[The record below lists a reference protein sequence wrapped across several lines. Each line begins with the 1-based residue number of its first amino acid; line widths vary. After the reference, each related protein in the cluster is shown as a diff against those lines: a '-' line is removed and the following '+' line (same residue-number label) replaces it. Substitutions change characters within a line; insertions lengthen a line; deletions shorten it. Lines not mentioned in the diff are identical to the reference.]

1 MSAANDMPVSIV
13 DAQVQRLLEIV
24 NNYQQEQCGV
34 LSEQAGQQSQQI
46 IRQAYREARLRLHHD
61 IQDSR
66 QHMQQELSAT
76 RAKLHT
82 MMMQQ
87 RHRADQEFLA
97 QSWELLVAKLMQRW
111 QKPEQR
117 KLWVQKIFDTAI
129 QVLPAEQWQVA
140 HPPDWPTA
148 EKKQFEEMVSHNAQK
163 QLVIAPDAEMKA
175 GIRISADGA
184 LVDGSLDGMLS
195 DRVRI
200 ESEVLAQCRECI
212 VHTDGDSKN

>member
-1 MSAANDMPVSIV
+1 MSVTSDIPVSIV

-24 NNYQQEQCGV
+24 SSYQQEQCSV
-34 LSEQAGQQSQQI
+34 LLEQAGQQSQQI
-46 IRQAYREARLRLHHD
+46 IRYAYRDARMRLHRD

-97 QSWELLVAKLMQRW
+97 QSWELLVKKLVQRW
-111 QKPEQR
+111 QKPEYR
-117 KLWVQKIFDTAI
+117 RRWVQKVIDTASL
-129 QVLPAEQWQVA
+129 VLLADQWDVA
-140 HPPDWPTA
+140 HPADWPDT
-148 EKKQFEEMVSHNAQK
+148 ERNHLKELVTNNTQR
-163 QLVIAPDAEMKA
+163 QLVLIPDAAIKA

-184 LVDGSLDGMLS
+184 VVDGSLEGMLT

-212 VHTDGDSKN
+212 VHSDGDSES

>member
-1 MSAANDMPVSIV
+1 MSAASDIPVSIV

-24 NNYQQEQCGV
+24 NKYQQEQCDV
-34 LSEQAGQQSQQI
+34 LLEQANQQSQQI
-46 IRQAYREARLRLHHD
+46 IRQAYRDARLRMHRD

-66 QHMQQELSAT
+66 QNMQQELSAT

-97 QSWELLVAKLMQRW
+97 QSWELLVKKLMQRW
-111 QKPEQR
+111 LKLQSR
-117 KLWVQKIFDTAI
+117 KLWVQNVIDTAI
-129 QVLPAEQWQVA
+129 QVLPANEWKIVHPQDWSDTETSHIEDLVA
-140 HPPDWPTA
+140 GNSPRRLAFVADT
-148 EKKQFEEMVSHNAQK
+148 N
-163 QLVIAPDAEMKA
+163 MKA

-184 LVDGSLDGMLS
+184 VVDGSLEGMLT

-212 VHTDGDSKN
+212 VHTHGQPEN

>member
-24 NNYQQEQCGV
+24 SNYQQEQCGV
-34 LSEQAGQQSQQI
+34 LTEQARQQSQQI
-46 IRQAYREARLRLHHD
+46 IQLAYREARLRLHHD

-97 QSWELLVAKLMQRW
+97 QSWELLVSKLLQRW

-129 QVLPAEQWQVA
+129 QVLPAEQWQVD

-148 EKKQFEEMVSHNAQK
+148 EKKQFEEMLAHNAQK
-163 QLVIAPDAEMKA
+163 KLVVLPDADMKA

-184 LVDGSLDGMLS
+184 LVDGSLEGMLS

-212 VHTDGDSKN
+212 VHTNGDSEN

>member
-24 NNYQQEQCGV
+24 NNYLQEQCGV
-34 LSEQAGQQSQQI
+34 LSEQAGQQSQEI

-111 QKPEQR
+111 QKPDLR

-129 QVLPAEQWQVA
+129 QVLPAEQWQVV
-140 HPPDWPTA
+140 HPPDWPTT
-148 EKKQFEEMVSHNAQK
+148 EKEQFEEMVSHNAQK
-163 QLVIAPDAEMKA
+163 QLVIAPDADMKA
-175 GIRISADGA
+175 GILISADGA
-184 LVDGSLDGMLS
+184 LVDGSLQGMLS

-200 ESEVLAQCRECI
+200 DSEVLAQCRECI
-212 VHTDGDSKN
+212 VHTDGDSEN